1 MINQMMSLTTYK
13 INALFLFLFLLRSL
27 AMFRAKEYLGINN
40 LLKCLI
46 LNMSNQQV
54 WCTIASIAIQTRAF
68 ELCSKALIKL
78 EAQDV
83 SYLQMATPTF

>member
-1 MINQMMSLTTYK
+1 MLYFYSYFYCEVLPC
-13 INALFLFLFLLRSL
+13 FVPRST
-27 AMFRAKEYLGINN
+27 YLGINN

-83 SYLQMATPTF
+83 SYLQLATPTI